1 MARKANEK
9 LREVKRYEILKNAR
23 QILLKKGFANTTMK
37 DIASAINLSRS
48 GLYLYFS
55 STEEIMQA
63 IITEREHKRFD
74 VVREDILSNRSFEE
88 VLDKYLSLQKERLL
102 NISKSLLMSGYEY
115 YSENSVEATNFLSK
129 NLDEMRRT
137 ILGVLNLG
145 VVQRQI
151 EENQLATIGDHFI
164 LTIEGLSVFCYLHQA
179 SEKYIDEQLDLLKK
193 LINYK

>member
-151 EENQLATIGDHFI
+151 KENQLATIGDHFI

>member
-1 MARKANEK
+1 MARKVNKQLHES
-9 LREVKRYEILKNAR
+9 KRAEILKNAR

-37 DIASAINLSRS
+37 DIANEINLSRS

-74 VVREDILSNRSFEE
+74 VIREDILLNKPFEK
-88 VLDKYLSLQKERLL
+88 VLDRYLKLQKERLL

-115 YSENSVEATNFLSK
+115 YSENSHEATLFLGK

-145 VVQRQI
+145 VDQQQI
-151 EENQLATIGDHFI
+151 NADQLRIIGDHFI

-179 SEKYIDEQLDLLKK
+179 SAEYIDNQLELLKK
-193 LINYK
+193 LITYK

>member
-9 LREVKRYEILKNAR
+9 LREIKRSEILKKAR
-23 QILLKKGFANTTMK
+23 QILLEKGFSNTTMK

-74 VVREDILSNRSFEE
+74 SVREDILSDRAFEE
-88 VLDKYLSLQKERLL
+88 VLDNYLNLQKDRLL

-145 VVQRQI
+145 VAQHQI
-151 EENQLATIGDHFI
+151 QEKQLATIGDHFI

-179 SEKYIDEQLDLLKK
+179 SEKYIDEQLDLLRK
-193 LINYK
+193 LIIYI

>member
-1 MARKANEK
+1 MARKANK
-9 LREVKRYEILKNAR
+9 QLRESKRAEILKSAR
-23 QILLKKGFANTTMK
+23 QLLLKKGFANTTMK
-37 DIASAINLSRS
+37 DIAETINLSRS

-74 VVREDILSNRSFEE
+74 IIRESILASKPFNE
-88 VLDKYLSLQKERLL
+88 VLDKYLELQKERLL

-115 YSENSVEATNFLSK
+115 YSENSEEATQFLGK

-145 VVQRQI
+145 VEQKKIHQ
-151 EENQLATIGDHFI
+151 EDLPTIGDHFI

-179 SEKYIDEQLDLLKK
+179 SEKYIDEQLALLKK
-193 LINYK
+193 LIAFI